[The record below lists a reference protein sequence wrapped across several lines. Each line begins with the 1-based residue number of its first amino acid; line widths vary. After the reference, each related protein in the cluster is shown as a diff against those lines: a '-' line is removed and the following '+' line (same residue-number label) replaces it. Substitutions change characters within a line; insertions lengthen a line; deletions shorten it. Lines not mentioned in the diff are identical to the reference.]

1 MSKFSSRSPSKNLQ
15 IENISQS
22 SNRESKNINIS
33 NRDSKNINSVRESKN
48 VNISNLEPSNIS
60 ISNRDSKNINIS
72 NRESKNINSI
82 KIQQQRLNS
91 IYSSNRESKNL
102 NDSKN
107 IKSKTKQ
114 NYFEIKK
121 ELKKELELE
130 NEKKLKKPNFIDN
143 LYLKNKD
150 EVNDF
155 LENNKKTINLI
166 GTKDISDIA
175 SSQAIET
182 IKSNQKNWTDKIPG
196 LKYINPEK
204 NKDKEELSLT
214 PLPEKKMGKYWKNE
228 LQKKEYDKAEREAK
242 VMRKIEYT
250 HAIIEGKREK
260 KDPFQNIIKLR
271 VNNKNIKTT
280 KNGIKV
286 FCVKNN
292 PNVTEEDK
300 ERYYTVIIQKYF
312 RKVRTIINILKRRS
326 FYENMK
332 KNNNNIS
339 FKNNEFEN
347 SKYDDLDIGKHGN
360 DNENYENNNNNNFI
374 DSFEDNNNEN
384 ENEENLINNEQK
396 LDKSNGLNNKE
407 ILNEPI
413 NNENLYSLK
422 YNKKSLNNEN
432 NFYSERESK
441 NIYERDLY
449 SNTNRENNNFN
460 NNQSLNSKNS
470 IENSIKTNSI
480 RYNSYQN
487 RNNNF
492 NKNIEENKNIED
504 INENNFLNKK
514 KILLIIIILI
524 IQEMKI

>member
-166 GTKDISDIA
+166 GTKDISDIT

-204 NKDKEELSLT
+204 NKYNEELTLT
-214 PLPEKKMGKYWKNE
+214 PLPEKKLGKLWENE
-228 LQKKEYDKAEREAK
+228 QQKKEYDKAERKAK
-242 VMRKIEYT
+242 VMRTIEYT
-250 HAIIEGKREK
+250 HAITDGKKNKRIPFEELMK
-260 KDPFQNIIKLR
+260 SNIPHKDVII
-271 VNNKNIKTT
+271 T

-286 FCVKNN
+286 SNIKNN
-292 PNVTEEDK
+292 PNVNEEDK
-300 ERYYTVIIQKYF
+300 ERFYSVLLQKFF
-312 RKVRTIINILKRRS
+312 RKINTICKILK
-326 FYENMK
+326 
-332 KNNNNIS
+332 
-339 FKNNEFEN
+339 
-347 SKYDDLDIGKHGN
+347 
-360 DNENYENNNNNNFI
+360 
-374 DSFEDNNNEN
+374 
-384 ENEENLINNEQK
+384 
-396 LDKSNGLNNKE
+396 
-407 ILNEPI
+407 
-413 NNENLYSLK
+413 
-422 YNKKSLNNEN
+422 KKSLNQ
-432 NFYSERESK
+432 
-441 NIYERDLY
+441 
-449 SNTNRENNNFN
+449 NNNNDSIVSGN
-460 NNQSLNSKNS
+460 NILG
-470 IENSIKTNSI
+470 
-480 RYNSYQN
+480 
-487 RNNNF
+487 NF
-492 NKNIEENKNIED
+492 KEYSTM
-504 INENNFLNKK
+504 
-514 KILLIIIILI
+514 IIC
-524 IQEMKI
+524 